1 MGAGTIP
8 TGGERQFSVPPGAML
23 DLLPDEIAEPIRAG
37 VRARAVAERC
47 EASHTAAVLLDSAGH
62 ALYVS
67 TAAAARLGRDVTVVD
82 GALQAISVDGNRLL
96 QTLLAEAL
104 RADVSPGEVLS
115 RRIAGGDDSAGVT
128 VSIVDFVDES
138 PYQQLK
144 AVLVLGE
151 DSVAATSLLVN
162 GVSALRS

>member
-8 TGGERQFSVPPGAML
+8 TGGERQFSVPPGATL

-37 VRARAVAERC
+37 ARARAVAERC
-47 EASHTAAVLLDSAGH
+47 EASHTAAVLLDRTGH

-67 TAAAARLGRDVTVVD
+67 AAAAARLGRDVTVVD
-82 GALQAISVDGNRLL
+82 GVLQAASADQDASL
-96 QTLLAEAL
+96 QALLAEAL
-104 RADVSPGEVLS
+104 RAEVSPGEVLS
-115 RRIAGGDDSAGVT
+115 RRIVGGDDSAGFT

-138 PYQQLK
+138 PYQLLK

-151 DSVAATSLLVN
+151 ESVAATSLLVN